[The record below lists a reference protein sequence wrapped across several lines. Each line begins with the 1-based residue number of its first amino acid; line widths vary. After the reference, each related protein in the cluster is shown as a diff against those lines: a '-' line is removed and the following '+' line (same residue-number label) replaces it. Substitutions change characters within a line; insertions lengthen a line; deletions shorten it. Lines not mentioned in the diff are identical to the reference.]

1 MVKIKTILIAVSV
14 LLMVMVAI
22 LATVFFFPSEEK
34 KVKKQFALLSEWVS
48 KEPGESAFTMA
59 HKIKSIGTLF
69 AESCDLIAPVH
80 SLSGT
85 YSREEISSLA
95 LQSRAQ
101 FFDLSLKFYD
111 LNISFPEKGVAKVN
125 LTGKL
130 KGKST
135 LGETVDETR
144 ELDCLLKKI
153 EKKWRFSQFEVI
165 EVLKK

>member
-1 MVKIKTILIAVSV
+1 MVKTKTILIAVLV
-14 LLMVMVAI
+14 LLMVVVGI
-22 LATVFFFPSEEK
+22 LATLFFPSEEK
-34 KVKKQFALLSEWVS
+34 QVKKQFALLSEWVS
-48 KEPGESAFTMA
+48 KDPGESTLTMA
-59 HKIKSIGTLF
+59 RKMKSIGTLF
-69 AESCDLIAPVH
+69 SESCDLIAPVH

-85 YSREEISSLA
+85 YTREEISSLA

>member
-1 MVKIKTILIAVSV
+1 MVKTKTILIAVLV
-14 LLMVMVAI
+14 LLMVVVGI
-22 LATVFFFPSEEK
+22 LATLFFPSEEK

-48 KEPGESAFTMA
+48 KDPGESTLTMA
-59 HKIKSIGTLF
+59 RKIKSIGTLF
-69 AESCDLIAPVH
+69 AESCDLIDPVH

-85 YSREEISSLA
+85 YTREEISSLA
-95 LQSRAQ
+95 LRSRAQ

-135 LGETVDETR
+135 LGEYVDETR

>member
-1 MVKIKTILIAVSV
+1 MVKTKTILIAVLV
-14 LLMVMVAI
+14 LLMVVVGI
-22 LATVFFFPSEEK
+22 LATLFFPSEEK
-34 KVKKQFALLSEWVS
+34 QVKKRFALLSEWVS
-48 KEPGESAFTMA
+48 KDPGESTLTMA

-85 YSREEISSLA
+85 YTREEISSLA

-135 LGETVDETR
+135 LGEYLDETR

>member
-1 MVKIKTILIAVSV
+1 VVKIKTILIA
-14 LLMVMVAI
+14 LLIVMVGI

-48 KEPGESAFTMA
+48 KNPGESTFTMA
-59 HKIKSIGTLF
+59 HKVKSVGTLF
-69 AESCDLIAPVH
+69 AESCDLIAPAH

-85 YSREEISSLA
+85 YTREEISSIA
-95 LQSRAQ
+95 LRGRAQ

-111 LNISFPEKGVAKVN
+111 LNISFPEKSVAKVN
-125 LTGKL
+125 LTGTL
-130 KGKST
+130 TGKST
-135 LGETVDETR
+135 LGEYLDETR

-153 EKKWRFSQFEVI
+153 GKKWLFVQFEVI

>member
-1 MVKIKTILIAVSV
+1 MVKTKTILIAVLV
-14 LLMVMVAI
+14 LLMVVVGI
-22 LATVFFFPSEEK
+22 LAALFFPSEEK

-48 KEPGESAFTMA
+48 KDPGESTLTMA
-59 HKIKSIGTLF
+59 RKIKSIGTLF

-85 YSREEISSLA
+85 YTREEISGLA
-95 LQSRAQ
+95 LRSRAQ

-130 KGKST
+130 QGKST
-135 LGETVDETR
+135 LGETVDEIH

>member
-1 MVKIKTILIAVSV
+1 MVKIKTILIAV
-14 LLMVMVAI
+14 LMVMVGI

-48 KEPGESAFTMA
+48 KDPGESMFTLA
-59 HKIKSIGTLF
+59 HKMKSIATLF
-69 AESCDLIAPVH
+69 AESCELIAPVH

-85 YSREEISSLA
+85 YTREEISSIA
-95 LQSRAQ
+95 LRSRAQ

-111 LNISFPEKGVAKVN
+111 LNISFPEEGVAKVN
-125 LTGKL
+125 LTGRL
-130 KGKST
+130 TGKSA
-135 LGETVDETR
+135 LGEYVDETR

-153 EKKWRFSQFEVI
+153 ENKWRFSQLEVI

>member
-1 MVKIKTILIAVSV
+1 MVKTKTILIAVLV
-14 LLMVMVAI
+14 LLMVVVGI
-22 LATVFFFPSEEK
+22 LATFFFPSEEK

-48 KEPGESAFTMA
+48 KDPGESTLTMA
-59 HKIKSIGTLF
+59 RKIKSIGTLF

-85 YSREEISSLA
+85 YTREEISSLA
-95 LQSRAQ
+95 LRSRAQ

-130 KGKST
+130 QGKST
-135 LGETVDETR
+135 LGETVDEIH

>member
-1 MVKIKTILIAVSV
+1 MVKIKTILIAVLV
-14 LLMVMVAI
+14 LLMVIIGV
-22 LATVFFFPSEEK
+22 LATLFFLPSEEK

-48 KEPGESAFTMA
+48 KDPGESTLTMA

-85 YSREEISSLA
+85 YTRQEISSLA
-95 LQSRAQ
+95 LRSRAQ

-111 LNISFPEKGVAKVN
+111 LNISFPEEGVAKVN